1 MTAICCNV
9 ESSINEDDY
18 ELNRLH
24 HPVTTTT
31 VTLKVLAR
39 KITVVTENQSKN
51 KLAQK
56 SQFQFQSWSWIQRCL
71 DLDWWRRILFV
82 YGNEVDVGRDKLLC
96 CVLRFKVKLL
106 YAAEYFYLWIFSGIF
121 SIDQQVYR
129 KRFNDS
135 SSSRCTYINVVINY
149 YNLNFNAAIT
159 YNLIL

>member
-51 KLAQK
+51 KYAPK

-82 YGNEVDVGRDKLLC
+82 CGNEVDVGRDKLLC

-106 YAAEYFYLWIFSGIF
+106 YVAEYSTEYSRNIQRNIFIF
-121 SIDQQVYR
+121 EYSAEYSPSISKYTESVSMTLRAQDAR
-129 KRFNDS
+129 
-135 SSSRCTYINVVINY
+135 I
-149 YNLNFNAAIT
+149 
-159 YNLIL
+159 